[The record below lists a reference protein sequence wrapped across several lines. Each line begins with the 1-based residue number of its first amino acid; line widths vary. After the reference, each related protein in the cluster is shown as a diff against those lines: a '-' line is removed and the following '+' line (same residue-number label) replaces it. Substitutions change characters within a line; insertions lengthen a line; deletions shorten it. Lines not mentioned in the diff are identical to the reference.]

1 MEVLRHN
8 FEDSF
13 PVIASALSRS
23 IFVAIDTEFS
33 LLVDTEE
40 TSKPSLFDSGEERYR
55 KLRHIVKTATLTQFG
70 LSAFEDVSTLADG
83 GTESRYVAHT
93 FNFYLYPKAYGP
105 IDTSF
110 KCQSSSLEFLCQHSF
125 DFNKFVYGGVP
136 FLNRSQRDLLSSY
149 LESQS
154 SLAGLDRQ
162 LDEDCLQAICSRVA
176 EWIVK
181 AQELTE
187 DAGENARLSAM
198 TIPAEKTVGEF
209 TIHAELR
216 QRFPENLWT
225 RFGENGQVIV
235 VKVSKERRAELE
247 LGEQDELKE
256 RTLDFLTGFS
266 RIFDLI
272 VEEQKPVVGH
282 NLFMDLL
289 FLHEKFYL
297 PLPTKLKDFKKNIN
311 RLFPSIFDTKNIIH
325 RERRRLE
332 DELGFNF
339 QTTSLSE
346 LYAIF
351 DSNKGKLGSLYSPVV
366 DHASPGKYSAEE
378 NRIPH
383 EAGYDSYIA
392 GYVFLRLAHFVA
404 TRDVKATE
412 AAPVRFA
419 WYIHS
424 LRSFLNHVNI
434 IRASI
439 DHLSLDVDKGDPP
452 SRRPQLLVIA
462 SRTKYEPLQPAFVA
476 SSLAQFG
483 SVDVKPLNAYS
494 VCIAVG
500 TLRVFKEVVEFCSK
514 SDKLA
519 CYRYRPFRHSKTAR
533 GLLWA
538 VVLASGCVTSWILFG
553 K

>member
-13 PVIASALSRS
+13 AGIASALSRS
-23 IFVAIDTEFS
+23 AFVAIDTEFS

-40 TSKPSLFDSGEERYR
+40 ASGPSLFDSGEDRYR

-70 LSAFEDVSTLADG
+70 LSAFEDVSTLAQG

-105 IDTSF
+105 IDVSF
-110 KCQSSSLEFLCQHSF
+110 KCQASSLEFLCQHSF
-125 DFNKFVYGGVP
+125 DFNKFVYDGVP
-136 FLNRSQRDLLSSY
+136 FLNRHQRELLSSY
-149 LESQS
+149 LGTQS

-181 AQELTE
+181 APELKE
-187 DAGENARLSAM
+187 DAGEDAALSAL

-225 RFGENGQVIV
+225 RFGEKGQVVV
-235 VKVSKERRAELE
+235 VKVAKEKRAELE

-272 VEEQKPVVGH
+272 VGEQKPLVGH

-297 PLPTKLKDFKKNIN
+297 PLPPKLKDFKKNIN

-332 DELGFNF
+332 DGMGFNF
-339 QTTSLSE
+339 QTTSLEE
-346 LYAIF
+346 LHSIF
-351 DSNKGKLGSLYSPVV
+351 DSHRGKLGSLYSPIVG
-366 DHASPGKYSAEE
+366 HASPGKYSAVE

-392 GYVFLRLAHFVA
+392 GYVFLRLAHFVT
-404 TRDVKATE
+404 TRDVKAAE

-424 LRSFLNHVNI
+424 LRSFLNHVNV

-452 SRRPQLLVIA
+452 SRRPQLLVIK
-462 SRTKYEPLQPAFVA
+462 SRDKLEPLQPAFVA
-476 SSLAQFG
+476 SALSQFG
-483 SVDVKPLNAYS
+483 SVDVRPLNSSS

-500 TLRVFKEVVEFCSK
+500 TLRVFKDVVDFCSK
-514 SDKLA
+514 SDRVA
-519 CYRYRPFRHSKTAR
+519 CYRYRPFRHSNSVR

-538 VVLASGCVTSWILFG
+538 VVLASGCVSSWIVFG

>member
-8 FEDSF
+8 FEESF
-13 PVIASALSRS
+13 PAIASALSRS
-23 IFVAIDTEFS
+23 AFVAIDTEFS

-40 TSKPSLFDSGEERYR
+40 ASRPSLFDSGEERYR
-55 KLRHIVKTATLTQFG
+55 KLRHIVQTATLTQFG
-70 LSAFEDVSTLADG
+70 LSAFEDVSTFADG
-83 GTESRYVAHT
+83 GTESRYLAHT

-105 IDTSF
+105 IDVSF
-110 KCQSSSLEFLCQHSF
+110 KCQASSLEFLCQHSF
-125 DFNKFVYGGVP
+125 DFNKFVYDGVP
-136 FLNRSQRDLLSSY
+136 FLNRRQRELLSSY
-149 LESQS
+149 LETQS

-162 LDEDCLQAICSRVA
+162 MDEDCLQAICSRVA
-176 EWIVK
+176 EWIIR
-181 AQELTE
+181 APELTE
-187 DAGENARLSAM
+187 DAGDDAVKSSL

-225 RFGENGQVIV
+225 RFGENGQVVV
-235 VKVSKERRAELE
+235 VKVAREKRKELE
-247 LGEQDELKE
+247 LGERDELKE

-272 VEEQKPVVGH
+272 VGEQKPLVGH

-297 PLPTKLKDFKKNIN
+297 PLPPKLKDFKKNIN
-311 RLFPSIFDTKNIIH
+311 RLFPSIFDTKNVIH

-332 DELGFNF
+332 DGLGFNF
-339 QTTSLSE
+339 QTTSLTE
-346 LYAIF
+346 LFTIF
-351 DSNKGKLGSLYSPVV
+351 DSNKGKLGSLYSPIVG
-366 DHASPGKYSAEE
+366 HAHPGKYSAVE

-452 SRRPQLLVIA
+452 SRRPQLLVIK
-462 SRTKYEPLQPAFVA
+462 SRDKHEPLRPAFVA

-483 SVDVKPLNAYS
+483 SVDVTPLDSIS

-514 SDKLA
+514 SDRLA
-519 CYRYRPFRHSKTAR
+519 CYRYRPFKYSRTVR

-538 VVLASGCVTSWILFG
+538 VVFASGCASSWIIWG